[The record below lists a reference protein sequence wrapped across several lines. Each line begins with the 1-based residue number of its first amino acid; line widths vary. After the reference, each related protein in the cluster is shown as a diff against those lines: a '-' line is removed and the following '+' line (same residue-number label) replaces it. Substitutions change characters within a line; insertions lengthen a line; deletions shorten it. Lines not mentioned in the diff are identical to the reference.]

1 MVVHG
6 AEEAPITPSCRTDS
20 QPAEGDHAAVMS
32 ERGRRAHDAIFDVVE
47 FGGGHRAQTG
57 CRILR
62 ALLSVCVMC
71 ATHTGCGRARMKR
84 PFIYFRALKFTK

>member
-32 ERGRRAHDAIFDVVE
+32 ERGRRAHDAILMLLNLVA
-47 FGGGHRAQTG
+47 GTAHRQDAG
-57 CRILR
+57 
-62 ALLSVCVMC
+62 
-71 ATHTGCGRARMKR
+71 
-84 PFIYFRALKFTK
+84 F

>member
-32 ERGRRAHDAIFDVVE
+32 ERGRRAHDAIFDAVE
-47 FGGGHRAQTG
+47 FGGGHTDRAHRMQDFEG
-57 CRILR
+57 
-62 ALLSVCVMC
+62 AHSSHSVWSSAIVER
-71 ATHTGCGRARMKR
+71 G
-84 PFIYFRALKFTK
+84 

>member
-47 FGGGHRAQTG
+47 FGGGHHITSEES
-57 CRILR
+57 RILR
-62 ALLSVCVMC
+62 ACVC
-71 ATHTGCGRARMKR
+71 HTGVCGRARVKR